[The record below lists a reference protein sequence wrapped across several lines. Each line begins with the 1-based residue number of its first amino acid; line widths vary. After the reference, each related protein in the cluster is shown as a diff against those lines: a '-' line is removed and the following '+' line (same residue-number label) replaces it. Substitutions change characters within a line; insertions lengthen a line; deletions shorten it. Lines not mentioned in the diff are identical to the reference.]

1 MAAEIINVTTQDQL
15 QHGLEIRKKVFVEEQ
30 KVPEDLEIDEYDVI
44 SDDVHHIL
52 VQDEHGE
59 YVATGRVIYYN
70 NETAKMQRIAVLQ
83 PYRKGGYGRILL
95 MAMEKR
101 ARELGLSY
109 SILDAQCQAEPF
121 YAKQGYETISK
132 EPFDDAGIPHVRM
145 KKSL

>member
-70 NETAKMQRIAVLQ
+70 NETAKMQRIAVLKT
-83 PYRKGGYGRILL
+83 YRKGGYGRILL